1 MAMAM
6 HLLDSPGIRYRLP
19 VSVRGNQ
26 DNYQMMERWDGSN
39 LQSTSDGR
47 WDLGSGI
54 WKCGVV
60 CHV

>member
-1 MAMAM
+1 MAMAMAM
-6 HLLDSPGIRYRLP
+6 HLLDSPDIRYRLP

-39 LQSTSDGR
+39 LQSTSDGI
-47 WDLGSGI
+47 WDLGSGS
-54 WKCGVV
+54 VV